1 MKRPVLPRPVPAT
14 SGFNKRRIVVA
25 SAVVVLTL
33 GIVTFLL
40 TRSSEG
46 PIVRPEPSIDTGRLE
61 PPRELLEELPE
72 EESPPP
78 TIFEPDLGP
87 LLGRP
92 EPPEALPLR
101 ESEISDRVRRAFSEP
116 IAYSRRRQPP
126 GLARRSAGSPASDLS
141 SAFADLE
148 KHNRALGE
156 LLRSP
161 PTTLSA
167 GSLERLQETPWA
179 GTPETAS
186 GKAPATRHQQARLQA
201 PGGPYLLR
209 QGTVIRAQLLS
220 EINSDLPGQV
230 LAHVSS
236 DVRDSLV
243 YRHLLLPRGTKLVGA
258 YDTGLTTGQN
268 RLAVVWT
275 RFLLPDGSA
284 IDVSGLP
291 AVDAQ
296 GRSGLHDRV
305 NHHTARI
312 FGNALLLS
320 LLSAG
325 FEAVQPGGDEL
336 GLSAGELAA
345 QGASRELERASAEIL
360 RSSGSIP
367 PTVRIR
373 AGSAFNVFLTG
384 DLTFA
389 EPYS

>member
-1 MKRPVLPRPVPAT
+1 MKRPVLSRPVPAT

-46 PIVRPEPSIDTGRLE
+46 PIVRPEPAIDTGSLQ
-61 PPRELLEELPE
+61 PPRELLEDLPE
-72 EESPPP
+72 AESAPPP
-78 TIFEPDLGP
+78 IFEPDLGP
-87 LLGRP
+87 FLGRP
-92 EPPEALPLR
+92 EPPETLPPP
-101 ESEISDRVRRAFSEP
+101 ESEISDRVKRAFSEP

-126 GLARRSAGSPASDLS
+126 GLARRSPGSPTSDLS
-141 SAFADLE
+141 SVFADFE
-148 KHNRALGE
+148 EHNRALGE
-156 LLRSP
+156 LLRNP

-167 GSLERLQETPWA
+167 GSLERLQETLGP

-186 GKAPATRHQQARLQA
+186 RKAPATHHRQARLQA
-201 PGGPYLLR
+201 PAGPFLLR
-209 QGTVIRAQLLS
+209 QGTVIRAQLLT

-230 LAHVSS
+230 LAHISS
-236 DVRDSLV
+236 DVRDSLN

-258 YDTGLTTGQN
+258 YDSGLEIGQN
-268 RLAVVWT
+268 RLAVVWI

-284 IDVSGLP
+284 IDVSDLP

-296 GRSGLHDRV
+296 GRSGLNDRV
-305 NHHTARI
+305 DHHTARI

-325 FEAVQPGGDEL
+325 FEAAQPGGNEL
-336 GLSAGELAA
+336 GLSAGELAIG
-345 QGASRELERASAEIL
+345 GASRELERASAEIL
-360 RSSGSIP
+360 RRNGSIP

-373 AGSAFNVFLTG
+373 AGTAFNVFLTG